1 MTPQEQAAATDRLR
15 RELREMQERLTRRTE
30 LFEAHCER
38 LLAEIAG
45 ARHAVA
51 DLHDAVM
58 RHLAEVQE
66 RLDAMAAD
74 LRSDK
79 SPIPELPRRCSKRDF
94 GSVAGTS
101 SVPDSCHHCT

>member
-51 DLHDAVM
+51 DLHDTVM

-66 RLDAMAAD
+66 RLDAMVAD

-79 SPIPELPRRCSKRDF
+79 R
-94 GSVAGTS
+94 
-101 SVPDSCHHCT
+101 